1 MACDITAGRLRAC
14 KDSLGGN
21 KTIYLYNE
29 IEDPFTILAGEA
41 TAMNAALTANYKF
54 ELEGDGNILEQDMP
68 SDRNTGTSVNTQT
81 LTLVFKKMDAATNAQ
96 FNLLAA
102 GFGGAVIVSR
112 NNDYMAVGVDDGI
125 DWQIGTTTGGAKA
138 DGNLYTL
145 TGVSTTNELAPILDS
160 ATETAFLAVTV

>member
-1 MACDITAGRLRAC
+1 MACDISSGRLRVC

-21 KTIYLYNE
+21 RFIYLYNE
-29 IEDPFTILAGEA
+29 IEDPFVVVDGEA
-41 TAMNAALTANYKF
+41 ISMNVDLTANYKF
-54 ELEGDGNILEQDMP
+54 ELEGDGNILEQDMV

-81 LTLVFKKMDAATNAQ
+81 LTLVLKKMDAATNAQ

-102 GFGGAVIVSR
+102 GFGGAVMVSR

-145 TGVSTTNELAPILDS
+145 TGVSTTNELSPILDE
-160 ATETAFLAVTV
+160 ATILAFELVTV